1 MPGRWRASLLLFEVG
16 EAALLS
22 PLSSIVDSALL
33 ITFNDIIDYTQH
45 PSTKPKHPD
54 M

>member
-1 MPGRWRASLLLFEVG
+1 M
-16 EAALLS
+16 
-22 PLSSIVDSALL
+22 VDSALL

-45 PSTKPKHPD
+45 PSTKPKHSD